1 MTKATSE
8 MTEAQRGTHNAKRVN
23 KLTRDK
29 ENKLPKVK
37 ADRATRN
44 DRKHDLKRDNLPAYR
59 KLC

>member
-29 ENKLPKVK
+29 KNKSPKVK
-37 ADRATRN
+37 ADRGFRN
-44 DRKHDLKRDNLPAYR
+44 DRKHNLKKDNPTAYV
-59 KLC
+59 KL